1 MSRQYIKN
9 QVLPF
14 LLINQNGELLFNHEQ
29 LKDDTG
35 ELVFKHF
42 HFVKQLGHGA
52 NAVTFVVRHKLLNI
66 EQLVKLYFIER
77 DKAVLVEK
85 ALTESRKNS
94 LVALSD
100 SIARVYD
107 LGIIRQP
114 VVIVFSVMEFVENS
128 ITLKEYIDKRNESLD
143 ILKKIEPE
151 ECLLKKESLFGPLFQ
166 ESINIASYFLRSV
179 SYLVKNNI
187 RHGDLNPGNILIGNS
202 IFSIDFNSKI
212 TEYFRLKSETDE
224 ESKIDLKEL
233 RELLSYYN
241 NNFINHI
248 KVGEISQDG
257 LQVKLIDL
265 GASQVGPS
273 TIKKTNQRDSWL
285 IYDTINQLLS
295 PLWDE
300 IGIDIEKISFFKV
313 VTFRGG
319 PIKKLEYSFPLE
331 QFSETGNYY
340 NSRNGENIPIGDG
353 KVILDEFKNPEDLK
367 VELIKN
373 KEIFSNMQ
381 VLPHRLQA
389 ENIEKE
395 IMFDDR
401 DEYCGQIPYQMLAGE
416 LLKLVGVI
424 NAIYGLLFIAG
435 SRVDYDYGT
444 DPLALDIRNLRY
456 YNSSPDN
463 WKCNNF
469 TISPI
474 FDYKFHEAGNLLLNP
489 NSEGK
494 LWCGDFLI
502 NYRNLFD
509 MVDAKIDSSV

>member
-1 MSRQYIKN
+1 MSREYIRN

-14 LLINQNGELLFNHEQ
+14 LLINQNGELLFKEEQ
-29 LKDDTG
+29 LKDGTG
-35 ELVFKHF
+35 ELVFKQF

-52 NAVTFVVRHKLLNI
+52 NAVTFVVGHKFLKI

-77 DKAVLVEK
+77 DEAVEK

-107 LGIIRQP
+107 LGIICQP

-128 ITLKEYIDKRNESLD
+128 ITLKEYINKRNNFLD
-143 ILKKIEPE
+143 ILKEIEPE
-151 ECLLKKESLFGPLFQ
+151 EKLLKKNSLFGPIFQ

-202 IFSIDFNSKI
+202 IFSKNLQIDKYSA
-212 TEYFRLKSETDE
+212 LKLKNDE
-224 ESKIDLKEL
+224 KSQIDLKWLKEIL
-233 RELLSYYN
+233 FYYK
-241 NNFINHI
+241 NNFINNI
-248 KVGEISQDG
+248 RVGEVSQDN

-295 PLWDE
+295 PLWNE

-331 QFSETGNYY
+331 RFSEIGNYY
-340 NSRNGENIPIGDG
+340 NSRNGKNIPIRDG
-353 KVILDEFKNPEDLK
+353 KVILDEFENPEDLK

-381 VLPHRLQA
+381 VLPHLLQA

-401 DEYCGQIPYQMLAGE
+401 DKYCGQIPYQMLAGE

-424 NAIYGLLFIAG
+424 NVIYGFLFIAG
-435 SRVDYDYGT
+435 RRVDYDDGT

-494 LWCGDFLI
+494 LWCSNFLI
-502 NYRNLFD
+502 NYRYLFD
-509 MVDAKIDSSV
+509 MVDAKVDSSV